1 MSRFCRACLTSG
13 SRRFRPPA
21 HEEGGWLGK
30 AENRMTKSA
39 AFQFWANFP
48 VDRGKSE
55 FWARI
60 SLWNCLEAGLPKAPL
75 PFLPG
80 EAVPNDRL

>member
-1 MSRFCRACLTSG
+1 
-13 SRRFRPPA
+13 
-21 HEEGGWLGK
+21 
-30 AENRMTKSA
+30 MTKSA
-39 AFQFWANFP
+39 AFQFWAKFP